1 MVSLFLGSYTLRMS
15 ASSRLNRLF
24 ALVSLNFAVWSF
36 AYTFFYSAPDKE
48 TAWFWYRISALGWAV
63 APALALHFFLVLT
76 ENDAL
81 IQRWWAKV
89 ILYLPGVFFLSEA
102 LTGTL
107 LVSDFVPC
115 VLGWCEVAPAFSPL
129 FWLFQCYAIGSVV
142 VWIVMT
148 ARWGVRSERAHV
160 KKQAIAIC
168 VTALISLVV
177 VAVFDTALP
186 VLGVYVLPS
195 IAPVVIMLWL
205 LGIWYAMARYRLMVL
220 TPSIAVDDI
229 ISTMS
234 DLLILGNHEGR
245 IIKMNARALELLGF
259 EEKDAIGKPVAGL
272 FRERD
277 LVQSLCGKVLQ
288 VASRAC
294 SFEVH
299 VMTARGRDI
308 PFHVTFSAI
317 RDGNGELAGL
327 TLLGQDLRHVRKLQ
341 ESERKYRSLVD
352 NAPIGVYRTD
362 LRGRILYVN
371 EAIAGIYDYASPEE
385 LLAANAVT
393 NYINRKDLL
402 TVLASLRKTG
412 RVVNFETEIATHAG
426 ARKCVLVSAVV
437 EGEYLSGMLMDIT
450 YRKSMEGYV
459 MRSRNLESLGVL
471 AGGIAH
477 DFNNLLTAII
487 GNISLA
493 RNSVDPDTKVFGKLA
508 VAEKACDKARLLS
521 NQLRTFSKGGQP
533 VKSMLSIGG
542 VVRDAAAI
550 ALSGSA
556 VTCDFHLPDTLWD
569 LEADEGQIG
578 QVFHNLI
585 INARDAMPETGRIT
599 VRAENVE
606 HTAAEWLPL
615 NEGRYVK
622 VSVTDQG
629 IGIAKEDIQRIFD
642 PYFTTKNKGSIRGMG
657 LGLSLSNSIIEK
669 HKGLIAVYSTPG
681 QGTTFNVYL
690 PVGPAESALSGELR
704 KRAPQAI
711 SEAGHG
717 KVLLMDDEEMVRM
730 VTAEMLRSKGYTV
743 VCTADGVE
751 AIHHYRKAMEAG
763 APFDLVL
770 MDLTVHGGMGGQD
783 TIKVLLEIDPK
794 VKAVIS
800 SGYADDPVMAEY
812 EKYGFLGV
820 LHKPCTVEK
829 LHTTIHAILSKQTGA
844 WYEQS

>member
-1 MVSLFLGSYTLRMS
+1 M
-15 ASSRLNRLF
+15 
-24 ALVSLNFAVWSF
+24 
-36 AYTFFYSAPDKE
+36 
-48 TAWFWYRISALGWAV
+48 
-63 APALALHFFLVLT
+63 
-76 ENDAL
+76 
-81 IQRWWAKV
+81 
-89 ILYLPGVFFLSEA
+89 
-102 LTGTL
+102 
-107 LVSDFVPC
+107 
-115 VLGWCEVAPAFSPL
+115 
-129 FWLFQCYAIGSVV
+129 
-142 VWIVMT
+142 
-148 ARWGVRSERAHV
+148 
-160 KKQAIAIC
+160 
-168 VTALISLVV
+168 
-177 VAVFDTALP
+177 
-186 VLGVYVLPS
+186 
-195 IAPVVIMLWL
+195 
-205 LGIWYAMARYRLMVL
+205 
-220 TPSIAVDDI
+220 
-229 ISTMS
+229 
-234 DLLILGNHEGR
+234 
-245 IIKMNARALELLGF
+245 
-259 EEKDAIGKPVAGL
+259 
-272 FRERD
+272 
-277 LVQSLCGKVLQ
+277 
-288 VASRAC
+288 
-294 SFEVH
+294 
-299 VMTARGRDI
+299 
-308 PFHVTFSAI
+308 
-317 RDGNGELAGL
+317 
-327 TLLGQDLRHVRKLQ
+327 
-341 ESERKYRSLVD
+341 
-352 NAPIGVYRTD
+352 
-362 LRGRILYVN
+362 
-371 EAIAGIYDYASPEE
+371 
-385 LLAANAVT
+385 
-393 NYINRKDLL
+393 
-402 TVLASLRKTG
+402 
-412 RVVNFETEIATHAG
+412 
-426 ARKCVLVSAVV
+426 
-437 EGEYLSGMLMDIT
+437 
-450 YRKSMEGYV
+450 
-459 MRSRNLESLGVL
+459 
-471 AGGIAH
+471 
-477 DFNNLLTAII
+477 
-487 GNISLA
+487 
-493 RNSVDPDTKVFGKLA
+493 FGKLA

-704 KRAPQAI
+704 KRAAQAI

-743 VCTADGVE
+743 VCTSDGVE

-763 APFDLVL
+763 TPFDLVL

-812 EKYGFLGV
+812 EKYGFLV
-820 LHKPCTVEK
+820 CCTSPVP
-829 LHTTIHAILSKQTGA
+829 
-844 WYEQS
+844 